1 MALKGEFDN
10 LSHVTITHSL
20 SHTYVLKFRK
30 KKSFTR
36 EGTLFF
42 CKLDTQDDLI
52 YQIMI
57 LYYFL

>member
-30 KKSFTR
+30 KK
-36 EGTLFF
+36 E
-42 CKLDTQDDLI
+42 
-52 YQIMI
+52 
-57 LYYFL
+57 LYTGGHIIFL

>member
-30 KKSFTR
+30 KR
-36 EGTLFF
+36 ALHGRAH
-42 CKLDTQDDLI
+42 
-52 YQIMI
+52 
-57 LYYFL
+57 YFSVN